1 MWQADSPLQT
11 CDPRCW
17 PHRGTPSG
25 ELSIWKCLKSAGLTV
40 EQNPCGPKLP
50 LNCASTSM
58 ASTHALSLPAS
69 LPRTPSLCTATDCN
83 SIWLEMFSTHMER
96 EREREVGEGWV
107 GRERRERR
115 QKRRV
120 DSRPNWEKQTD
131 FYFPPTEYQSGDRTI
146 HSASKKRKRE
156 RNPMSLTPSPWPL
169 SQDSMLGKL
178 LPAIIHNRG
187 QQQWLWSGG
196 R

>member
-11 CDPRCW
+11 CDPQCW

-40 EQNPCGPKLP
+40 EQNPCGHKLP

-69 LPRTPSLCTATDCN
+69 LPRTPSLCTATNCN

-96 EREREVGEGWV
+96 EREREREVGEGWV
-107 GRERRERR
+107 GRETRERREREEWTVDRTGKNKLIFISHPLNTNLQTEQFTVR
-115 QKRRV
+115 QKRE
-120 DSRPNWEKQTD
+120 SE
-131 FYFPPTEYQSGDRTI
+131 
-146 HSASKKRKRE
+146 RE
-156 RNPMSLTPSPWPL
+156 TQCPSPRPPGLCLRTPCWVNSFL
-169 SQDSMLGKL
+169 Q
-178 LPAIIHNRG
+178 
-187 QQQWLWSGG
+187 
-196 R
+196 